1 LIVREIR
8 LQPGN
13 AIELSLTLSSGC
25 FSTRYYKTA
34 RNFLAAI
41 HLASAV
47 IWLN

>member
-1 LIVREIR
+1 MVREIR

-25 FSTRYYKTA
+25 FSTRYDNSA
-34 RNFLAAI
+34 RSFLAAI